1 MRQSSEVEFRPT
13 IDDISG
19 GPSDHVGLLLSE
31 SDEDMQEMV
40 QRAEELKAEQFA
52 PDRPT
57 RASQLKRA
65 SGQRRCQNQL
75 LNERRERLNEEM
87 RRERLR
93 RQTKKL
99 KKAVDKLNPDVVLS
113 RRVQVQKELLVDAT
127 TRWTKWLELTD
138 QTNDNRGT
146 MLERLF
152 LAHESMANLQV
163 QLPNEV

>member
-1 MRQSSEVEFRPT
+1 
-13 IDDISG
+13 
-19 GPSDHVGLLLSE
+19 
-31 SDEDMQEMV
+31 
-40 QRAEELKAEQFA
+40 
-52 PDRPT
+52 
-57 RASQLKRA
+57 
-65 SGQRRCQNQL
+65 
-75 LNERRERLNEEM
+75 M